1 MERGPGRETVAGG
14 SPLNV
19 VFALAVGVFGLLIG
33 SFLNACAYRIPRHIS
48 IAKGRSFCPH
58 CHAQIRAYDN
68 IPVVSWVLLR
78 GRCRDCGRPISLR
91 YPLVEALTALLFALV
106 AAVDGFT
113 WLLIPHLL
121 FVAALILVA
130 EIDLEVRLIPDVIIL
145 PVAAIGLVLMIALQ
159 PANWLQWVVAGLGAA
174 LFLFT
179 AALVYEKLRGVTGMG
194 MGDVKMGLCMGFFLG
209 TAVVPALFLGFVLGA
224 AIGIIVMI
232 RIGGDGK
239 TAIPFGPFLAAGAI
253 IALFLGQPAIDLYL
267 RSFTR

>member
-1 MERGPGRETVAGG
+1 MTVW
-14 SPLNV
+14 
-19 VFALAVGVFGLLIG
+19 FALAIGVLGLLIG

-48 IAKGRSFCPH
+48 IARGRSFCPR

-68 IPVVSWVLLR
+68 IPVVSWVVLR
-78 GRCRDCGRPISLR
+78 GRCRDCGQPISLR
-91 YPLVEALTALLFALV
+91 YPLIEALAGGLFALV
-106 AAVDGFT
+106 AAVDGLS
-113 WLLIPHLL
+113 WLLVPHLL

-130 EIDLEVRLIPDVIIL
+130 EIDLDVRLIPDVIIV
-145 PVAAIGLVLMIALQ
+145 PVAAIGLALMIVLE
-159 PANWLQWVVAGLGAA
+159 PAQWLQWVVAGVGSAV
-174 LFLFT
+174 FLFT

-224 AIGIIVMI
+224 VIGVILMI

-239 TAIPFGPFLAAGAI
+239 MAIPFGPFLAAGAI